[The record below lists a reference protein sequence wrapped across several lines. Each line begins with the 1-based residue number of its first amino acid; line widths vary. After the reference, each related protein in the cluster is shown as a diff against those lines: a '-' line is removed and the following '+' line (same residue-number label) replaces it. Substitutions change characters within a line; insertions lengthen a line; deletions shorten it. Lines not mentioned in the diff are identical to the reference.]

1 MSSGLHAL
9 MIIYLDKKV
18 CKGMNERCAFL
29 RERKKEKKGTRRRS
43 QRRTYETTV

>member
-1 MSSGLHAL
+1 

-29 RERKKEKKGTRRRS
+29 RERKKKKGNEKEES
-43 QRRTYETTV
+43 KEDV

>member
-1 MSSGLHAL
+1 

-29 RERKKEKKGTRRRS
+29 RERKKEKKGNGKEES
-43 QRRTYETTV
+43 KEDV